1 MSRALARYLP
11 KKKKKKLGPEH
22 VYVATCHDSL
32 GLLHRQLGDLK

>member
-11 KKKKKKLGPEH
+11 KKKLGPEH